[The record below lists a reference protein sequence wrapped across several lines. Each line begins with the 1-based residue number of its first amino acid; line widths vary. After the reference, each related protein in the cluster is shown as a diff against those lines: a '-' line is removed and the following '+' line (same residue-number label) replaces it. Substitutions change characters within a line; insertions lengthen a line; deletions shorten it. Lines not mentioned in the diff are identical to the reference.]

1 MDIIDIMLAKAMT
14 PQGQT
19 DIYVSKANKAA
30 AKAAKAEQDA
40 AAAIAVVESAAAT
53 IAETQEA
60 AGTLLETAQDALE
73 TAQAAQI
80 NIPDTEDIDAEVKK
94 LDVSVEVT
102 DSSNSKLIQVITTY
116 PDNTL
121 NTENVTRLYKSTGN
135 NEDGTMTQ
143 KAITTALDTKVNTSL
158 LDAYAS
164 KQYVNQAIAAIPSG
178 GGSGSGNMSGNIN
191 SEDAGHL
198 VAIDENGNLIPSS
211 ATEDEII
218 KILLQAGTYVVKDAV
233 GLDIDYANHTYTRI
247 QGAVNKS
254 MGQDFNNY
262 TMYGGRVKCNVSDN
276 GTINAFYGDDNYTED
291 GSNGQ
296 VMIYQPKFYYKRIFR
311 TTEDIINGTAVR
323 HEALILSATPQQ
335 GFKLAPI
342 FNGDL
347 DYVLFPAY
355 DAGIVDSKLVSI
367 AGVKPVNN
375 LTITQAEI
383 YAKARGTGWHIMN
396 MAAESANQMLEI
408 VEFGT
413 LNGQAALEQGITY
426 MPNNAESPCFFITG
440 STTALGNGTGHATS
454 TTYDTNNTT
463 YTASD
468 DKYRAITYRGMENP
482 WGNFWSMIGG
492 TEISGD
498 GTKQGGSIYICNDFN
513 YTPGIVGTNYSYIGF
528 NLPSVY
534 GWVNAMGKGT
544 DDYDWVYM
552 PIECGTTANSAN
564 PVGDGLWTVGNLNGT
579 KSIATGGSFG
589 YKEECGPFYY
599 AADRAATETARVNY
613 GAKIM
618 HIPTKNAIYTEN
630 IAKWTTYMGG

>member
-247 QGAVNKS
+247 QGAANKS

-276 GTINAFYGDDNYTED
+276 GTINAFYGNDNYTED

-323 HEALILSATPQQ
+323 HEALILSVTPQQ

-347 DYVLFPAY
+347 DYVLLPAY
-355 DAGIVDSKLVSI
+355 DAGIVNSKLVSI

-375 LTITQAEI
+375 LTITQAET

-396 MAAESANQMLEI
+396 MAAVRNSRI
-408 VEFGT
+408 
-413 LNGQAALEQGITY
+413 
-426 MPNNAESPCFFITG
+426 
-440 STTALGNGTGHATS
+440 
-454 TTYDTNNTT
+454 
-463 YTASD
+463 
-468 DKYRAITYRGMENP
+468 
-482 WGNFWSMIGG
+482 W
-492 TEISGD
+492 
-498 GTKQGGSIYICNDFN
+498 
-513 YTPGIVGTNYSYIGF
+513 YS
-528 NLPSVY
+528 
-534 GWVNAMGKGT
+534 
-544 DDYDWVYM
+544 
-552 PIECGTTANSAN
+552 
-564 PVGDGLWTVGNLNGT
+564 
-579 KSIATGGSFG
+579 
-589 YKEECGPFYY
+589 
-599 AADRAATETARVNY
+599 
-613 GAKIM
+613 
-618 HIPTKNAIYTEN
+618 
-630 IAKWTTYMGG
+630 